1 MSRPLKHRDIAC
13 ARCFRHKRKC
23 DHAKPSCGECRRK
36 GAECLPARSRKS
48 GDNITIPLDYLR
60 QLERRVAEL
69 DCGSSVTE
77 TTVEICDA
85 GVQTDFG
92 DPEHRRNDPRNDSD
106 YLMADQNASGAEND
120 SSLILLPDLQHS
132 SQRSPRV
139 SPPSFLP
146 DAFSLFPETTF
157 DVPWIG
163 LAPSYPL
170 TDDDSPWLKELYTNV
185 YFSVT
190 HREWPFLNEAAW
202 KSWHAEAILDGED
215 EWKAFFLQMV
225 YAIGASLCSNL
236 QRDPSHSVRSK
247 EYYASAMRYYP
258 YVVGHSSMVLQ
269 IQASLFM
276 ILYAMHSPSSE
287 DITTSVSSV
296 LPFCTATTIE
306 IQKHV
311 SICCDNGSMTEPI
324 EVLPENMF
332 ITCYM
337 LNEIIVSG
345 WDRPVSAAYRA
356 VDDDMCTL
364 GDTLQPTL
372 STNPAIRHLFR
383 LRKIQASIRRSRE
396 NRPRNPLVRGG
407 KGYTSSFKSALDR
420 WRQEIPHYESDND
433 QHGYLHPI
441 WMRKLYVYSLLILM
455 EEKRDFIE
463 MDGAEEILVTIAEA
477 CLNFRLL
484 QEEGHVMCFT
494 CLYSNSEQES

>member
-1 MSRPLKHRDIAC
+1 
-13 ARCFRHKRKC
+13 
-23 DHAKPSCGECRRK
+23 
-36 GAECLPARSRKS
+36 
-48 GDNITIPLDYLR
+48 
-60 QLERRVAEL
+60 
-69 DCGSSVTE
+69 
-77 TTVEICDA
+77 
-85 GVQTDFG
+85 
-92 DPEHRRNDPRNDSD
+92 
-106 YLMADQNASGAEND
+106 
-120 SSLILLPDLQHS
+120 
-132 SQRSPRV
+132 
-139 SPPSFLP
+139 
-146 DAFSLFPETTF
+146 
-157 DVPWIG
+157 
-163 LAPSYPL
+163 L

-202 KSWHAEAILDGED
+202 KSWHAEAVLDGED

-247 EYYASAMRYYP
+247 GYYASAMTYYP

-296 LPFCTATTIE
+296 LPFCTATTTE

-311 SICCDNGSMTEPI
+311 STCRDNGSMTESI

-356 VDDDMCTL
+356 VDDDV
-364 GDTLQPTL
+364 
-372 STNPAIRHLFR
+372 SHLKSFYV
-383 LRKIQASIRRSRE
+383 AS
-396 NRPRNPLVRGG
+396 
-407 KGYTSSFKSALDR
+407 
-420 WRQEIPHYESDND
+420 
-433 QHGYLHPI
+433 HGH
-441 WMRKLYVYSLLILM
+441 
-455 EEKRDFIE
+455 
-463 MDGAEEILVTIAEA
+463 
-477 CLNFRLL
+477 
-484 QEEGHVMCFT
+484 
-494 CLYSNSEQES
+494 